1 MLRMS
6 KYIKEATERRDII
19 IIEQPLVANLSTTT
33 ILYMSVY
40 ILCIHGKP
48 LHVNVIIGEGHSMSK
63 P

>member
-19 IIEQPLVANLSTTT
+19 ISEQPLVANLST
-33 ILYMSVY
+33 IVYMSVY

-48 LHVNVIIGEGHSMSK
+48 LHVNIIIGEGHSMSK